1 MFAKRYI
8 KLGGM
13 WSKAIDVI
21 GFPLMFKQ
29 QRDGCVFKLGVNV
42 ISLSE
47 QSRVSIFVMC
57 EVFILV
63 NLFLCKQSVLRFGYL
78 SIPSRLE
85 MSALGRANSFK
96 KGKYWE
102 VTKVVIFEFMMAVF
116 WGVFVNLDINSNDVS
131 LFSVSM

>member
-1 MFAKRYI
+1 MSRTINDRLMCKPFVFWIFVMFAKRYI

-96 KGKYWE
+96 RESIGKSPRLS
-102 VTKVVIFEFMMAVF
+102 FS
-116 WGVFVNLDINSNDVS
+116 NS
-131 LFSVSM
+131 